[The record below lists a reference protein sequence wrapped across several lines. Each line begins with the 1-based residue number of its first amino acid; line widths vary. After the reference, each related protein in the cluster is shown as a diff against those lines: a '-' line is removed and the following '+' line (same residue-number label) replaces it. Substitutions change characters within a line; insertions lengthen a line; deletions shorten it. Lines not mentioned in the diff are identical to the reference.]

1 MSIED
6 VAVLATLL
14 ADDAL
19 RGPEDLD
26 AVFQAYDE
34 SRRPRTQWLVQS
46 SRRAADLYEWRDAE
60 IGKDCEGILR
70 EVNKRQAYIWD
81 IDLNAEL
88 DSART
93 GLIRRL
99 SAKGGNQAVH
109 AGS

>member
-14 ADDAL
+14 ADDAV

-34 SRRPRTQWLVQS
+34 SRRARTQWLVQS

-60 IGKDCEGILR
+60 IGRDYERILR
-70 EVNKRQAYIWD
+70 EINERQAYIWD
-81 IDLNAEL
+81 IDLKAEL
-88 DSART
+88 DAARA
-93 GLIRRL
+93 GLVRRL
-99 SAKGGNQAVH
+99 STSTGGGNQA
-109 AGS
+109 